1 MRQRV
6 GAALPLV
13 GVGGVGSAED
23 ALDKIRAGADLVQL
37 YSCMIYE
44 GPALPARILRGLSDL
59 LDREGGGSIR
69 DLRDSRVV
77 HWAAMKL

>member
-1 MRQRV
+1 M
-6 GAALPLV
+6 
-13 GVGGVGSAED
+13 E
-23 ALDKIRAGADLVQL
+23 KIRAGADLVQL

-59 LDREGGGSIR
+59 LDRDGAGSIR
-69 DLRDSRVV
+69 DLRDRRVD